1 VPIEMAKGG
10 KKNIQNEIT
19 DEMKKKYGNNKDLIC
34 KALNALYGC
43 TKSVAARQKIKV
55 AQKYFGCRASSR
67 GGP

>member
-1 VPIEMAKGG
+1 MAKGG

-43 TKSVAARQKIKV
+43 TKSVAARQKI
-55 AQKYFGCRASSR
+55 CRMVSSPLLSTMASIA
-67 GGP
+67 